1 MNNKQP
7 TNDLARLID
16 AMNFS
21 AQKHRVQ
28 RRKDVEESAYI
39 NHPIAVTALLAVEA
53 GVTDLVTLQAA
64 ILHDT
69 IEDTKTTFKE
79 LVARF
84 GKDVADVVMEVT
96 DNKSLA
102 PEVRKLLQVT
112 HAPNASSRAALLKLA
127 DKICNLRDIVNS
139 PPIDWSVK
147 RKQEYFDWA
156 KQVVD
161 ALPVSD
167 RQLRE
172 AFDAA
177 FAARPK

>member
-1 MNNKQP
+1 MKSKVP
-7 TNDLARLID
+7 MNDLARLID

-39 NHPIAVTALLAVEA
+39 NHPIAVTALLAVEV

-69 IEDTKTTFKE
+69 IEDTKTTFEE

-84 GKDVADVVMEVT
+84 GMDVADVVMEVT
-96 DNKSLA
+96 DDKSL
-102 PEVRKLLQVT
+102 PKGERKLLQVT
-112 HAPNASSRAALLKLA
+112 HAPNASPRAALLKFA
-127 DKICNLRDIVNS
+127 DKICNLRDIVNT
-139 PPIDWSVK
+139 PPAGWSVK

-161 ALPVSD
+161 ALPVRD
-167 RQLRE
+167 GPLRDG
-172 AFDAA
+172 FDAA
-177 FAARPK
+177 FAARPQ